1 MKRFFQILTLPFVW
15 GWKILSS
22 GLSVL
27 VNLLFLASLV
37 AVLSLLLYRPPVS
50 VPDGAALVLA
60 PEGSIVEKR
69 SPIDPLT
76 RVINRLAGGPLSE
89 DVALQ
94 DLLDTIDHAADDRR
108 IKLLLLKP
116 GRIGSLSPDQVQSI
130 GAALERFR
138 KAGKKVIAFADS
150 YSQAQYYLASWADR
164 IYLQPM
170 GAVHLRGFA
179 VFRLYLRELLDRLAV
194 NLHVFR
200 VGTYKS
206 ALEPLIRNDM
216 SPEDREA
223 NSLWLGN
230 LWTAC
235 ATDIA
240 RNRKLTLENLGENI
254 NAQVANLAS
263 VNGDRSALAL
273 TTGLVDGLKS
283 HQEMESELKALLG
296 EPDTADDFAHISFAD
311 YQETF
316 TPPHTRAEGKD
327 RLIGIIV
334 AEGNILYGT
343 GTVGQIG
350 SDDLIRQI
358 RKAREDKRVKA
369 LVLRI
374 STGGGSALASELIRQ
389 ELALMKKAGKPV
401 IVSMAA
407 MAASG
412 GYWLSADADLIVAS
426 PVTLTGS
433 IGIFGAVPTLERTLE
448 RLGVHGD
455 GVGTTA
461 VSHFGNLASAMSS
474 EEQAMFQMDVEQGY
488 RQFLEVVARGRKME
502 VAAVAKIAEGRVW
515 DGATAL
521 RLGLV
526 DRLGNL
532 AEAVAEA
539 ARLAKVP
546 VENGYYIELTPT
558 SLRERFQRVDKPV
571 EVLAA
576 RLLGPGALAALRQ
589 PLSGPVELLLGGA
602 DPRALYA
609 HSLLPPPGEL
619 LR

>member
-1 MKRFFQILTLPFVW
+1 MKRVFQILTLPFVW
-15 GWKILSS
+15 AWKILSS

-27 VNLLFLASLV
+27 VNLLLLASLV
-37 AVLSLLLYRPPVS
+37 GVLALLLYRPPVS

-60 PEGSIVEKR
+60 PEGAIVEKR
-69 SPIDPLT
+69 SPIDPMT

-94 DLLDTIDHAADDRR
+94 DVLDTIDRAAADRR

-116 GRIGSLSPDQVQSI
+116 GRISSISLDQAQSI
-130 GAALERFR
+130 GAALERF
-138 KAGKKVIAFADS
+138 KQAGKKVIAFADS
-150 YSQAQYYLASWADR
+150 YSQSQYYLASWADR

-216 SPEDREA
+216 SAEDREA

-235 ATDIA
+235 VADIA
-240 RNRKLTLENLGENI
+240 RHRKLTVENLGENI

-263 VNGDRSALAL
+263 VHGDRSALAL

-283 HQEMESELKALLG
+283 HQEMENELKAQLG
-296 EPDTADDFAHISFAD
+296 EPD
-311 YQETF
+311 
-316 TPPHTRAEGKD
+316 KD
-327 RLIGIIV
+327 QLIGIIV
-334 AEGNILYGT
+334 AEGNILYGS

-350 SDDLIRQI
+350 SDNLIRQI

-369 LVLRI
+369 VVLRI
-374 STGGGSALASELIRQ
+374 TTGGGSALASELIRQ
-389 ELALMKKAGKPV
+389 ELALTSKAGKPV
-401 IVSMAA
+401 VVSMGA

-433 IGIFGAVPTLERTLE
+433 IGIFGAVPTLERTLA

-461 VSHFGNLASAMSS
+461 VSHFGNLASAMSA

-488 RQFLEVVARGRKME
+488 RQFLEVVARGREMD

-532 AEAVAEA
+532 AEAIAEA
-539 ARLAKVP
+539 GRLAKVP
-546 VENGYYIELTPT
+546 VENGYYLDLGPG
-558 SLRERFQRVDKPV
+558 SLRERLQRMDKPV

-576 RLLGPGALAALRQ
+576 RLFGSGTLAALGR
-589 PLSGPVELLLGGA
+589 PLAGPVALLLGGA

>member
-1 MKRFFQILTLPFVW
+1 
-15 GWKILSS
+15 
-22 GLSVL
+22 
-27 VNLLFLASLV
+27 
-37 AVLSLLLYRPPVS
+37 
-50 VPDGAALVLA
+50 
-60 PEGSIVEKR
+60 
-69 SPIDPLT
+69 
-76 RVINRLAGGPLSE
+76 
-89 DVALQ
+89 
-94 DLLDTIDHAADDRR
+94 
-108 IKLLLLKP
+108 
-116 GRIGSLSPDQVQSI
+116 
-130 GAALERFR
+130 
-138 KAGKKVIAFADS
+138 
-150 YSQAQYYLASWADR
+150 
-164 IYLQPM
+164 M

-216 SPEDREA
+216 SAEDREA

-235 ATDIA
+235 VADIA
-240 RNRKLTLENLGENI
+240 RHRKLTVENLGENI

-263 VNGDRSALAL
+263 VHGDRSALAL

-283 HQEMESELKALLG
+283 HQEMENELKAQLG
-296 EPDTADDFAHISFAD
+296 EPDKTGSPSQVSFAD
-311 YQETF
+311 YLETF

-327 RLIGIIV
+327 QLIGIIV
-334 AEGNILYGT
+334 AEGNILYGS

-350 SDDLIRQI
+350 SDNLIRQI

-369 LVLRI
+369 VVLRI
-374 STGGGSALASELIRQ
+374 TTGGGSALASELIRQ
-389 ELALMKKAGKPV
+389 ELALTSKAGKPV
-401 IVSMAA
+401 VVSMGA

-433 IGIFGAVPTLERTLE
+433 IGIFGAVPTLERTLA

-461 VSHFGNLASAMSS
+461 VSHFGNLASAMSA

-488 RQFLEVVARGRKME
+488 RQFLEVVARGREMD

-532 AEAVAEA
+532 AEAIAEA
-539 ARLAKVP
+539 GRLAKVP
-546 VENGYYIELTPT
+546 VENGYYLDLGPG
-558 SLRERFQRVDKPV
+558 SLRERLQRMDKPV

-576 RLLGPGALAALRQ
+576 RLFGSGTLAALGR
-589 PLSGPVELLLGGA
+589 PLAGPVALLLGGA

>member
-1 MKRFFQILTLPFVW
+1 MKRVFQILTLPFVW
-15 GWKILSS
+15 AWKILSS

-27 VNLLFLASLV
+27 VNLLLLASLV
-37 AVLSLLLYRPPVS
+37 GVLSLLLYRPPVS

-60 PEGSIVEKR
+60 PEGAIVEKR
-69 SPIDPLT
+69 SPIDPMT

-94 DLLDTIDHAADDRR
+94 DVLDTIDRAAADQR

-116 GRIGSLSPDQVQSI
+116 GRISAISLDQAQSI
-130 GAALERFR
+130 GAALARF
-138 KAGKKVIAFADS
+138 KQAGKKVIAFADS
-150 YSQAQYYLASWADR
+150 YSQAQYYLATWADR

-170 GAVHLRGFA
+170 GAVNLRGFA

-216 SPEDREA
+216 SAEDREA

-235 ATDIA
+235 VADIA
-240 RNRKLTLENLGENI
+240 RHRKLTVDNLGENI
-254 NAQVANLAS
+254 NTQVANLAS

-296 EPDTADDFAHISFAD
+296 EPDKTGGPSHVGFAD
-311 YQETF
+311 YLETF
-316 TPPHTRAEGKD
+316 TPPHTRAQGKD
-327 RLIGIIV
+327 QLIGIIV
-334 AEGNILYGT
+334 AEGNILYGA

-369 LVLRI
+369 VVLRI
-374 STGGGSALASELIRQ
+374 TTGGGSAIASELIRR
-389 ELALMKKAGKPV
+389 ELALTSKAGKPV
-401 IVSMAA
+401 VVSMGA

-426 PVTLTGS
+426 PMTLTGS
-433 IGIFGAVPTLERTLE
+433 IGIFGAVPTLERTLA

-461 VSHFGNLASAMSS
+461 VSHFGNLASAMST

-488 RQFLEVVARGRKME
+488 RQFLEVVARGREMD

-526 DRLGNL
+526 DRLGSL
-532 AEAVAEA
+532 AEAIAEA
-539 ARLAKVP
+539 GRLAKVP
-546 VENGYYIELTPT
+546 VENGYYLDLGPG
-558 SLRERFQRVDKPV
+558 SLRERLQRVDKPV
-571 EVLAA
+571 EVLVA
-576 RLLGPGALAALRQ
+576 RLFGPGPLAALGR
-589 PLSGPVELLLGGA
+589 PLAGPVELLLGGA

-619 LR
+619 FR